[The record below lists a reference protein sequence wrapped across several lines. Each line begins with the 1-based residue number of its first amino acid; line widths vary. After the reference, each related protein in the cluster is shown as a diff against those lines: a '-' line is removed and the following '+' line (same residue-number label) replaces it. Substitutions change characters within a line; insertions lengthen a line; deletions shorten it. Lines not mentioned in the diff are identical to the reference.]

1 MICEHK
7 QIGEN
12 MMKSKQISQKLWLYA
27 LMILITILTVGPFLV
42 TLFMALKSASEG
54 IYSSLLPASPTFNNF
69 VTAFDKANFGTY
81 FLNTAVVTAIAIP
94 LNLLFC
100 SLAAYPLARM
110 DFKGRSVVLAL
121 IISTMMVPF
130 QLYMAPLFQ
139 LAGELGLQ
147 NTHLGLVVMQVS
159 TAFGI
164 FLMRQAFLRIPKELE
179 ESAYLD
185 GANKLKVWY
194 LVALPLVKPTL
205 VTLAIFTFMG
215 TWGDYLWPL
224 LNSTESSMY
233 TLSIGLAQLSQNFD
247 GSNLKLISAASI
259 LTTIPTLLIFI
270 WLQKYFIS
278 GATDGAVKG

>member
-1 MICEHK
+1 MV
-7 QIGEN
+7 
-12 MMKSKQISQKLWLYA
+12 
-27 LMILITILTVGPFLV
+27 LITVITVGPFLV
-42 TLFMALKSASEG
+42 TLFMALKSPGEG
-54 IYSSLLPASPTFNNF
+54 IYEGILPQDPTMVNF
-69 VTAFDKANFGTY
+69 IDSFEKANFGTY
-81 FLNTAVVTAIAIP
+81 FLNTVIVTVMAVP

-110 DFKGRSVVLAL
+110 DFRGRGLALAL

-139 LAGELGLQ
+139 IAGELGLR
-147 NTHLGLVVMQVS
+147 NTHLGLVILQVS

-164 FLMRQAFLRIPKELE
+164 FLMRQAYLRVPKELE

-185 GANKLKVWY
+185 GANKFQVWY
-194 LVALPLVKPTL
+194 KIALPIVKPTII
-205 VTLAIFTFMG
+205 TLAIYTFTF

-224 LNSTESSMY
+224 LNTTKSGMY

-247 GSNLKLISAASI
+247 GSNMKLISAASI

-270 WLQKYFIS
+270 WLQKYFVS
-278 GATDGAVKG
+278 GQTDGAVKG

>member
-1 MICEHK
+1 
-7 QIGEN
+7 
-12 MMKSKQISQKLWLYA
+12 MKKNSKKIWNYA
-27 LMILITILTVGPFLV
+27 LMLLITVLTLGPFLI
-42 TLFMALKSASEG
+42 TLFMSLKSSGQG
-54 IYSSLLPASPTFNNF
+54 IYDGLLPTDPTLANF
-69 VTAFDKANFGTY
+69 FTAFKKANLGTY
-81 FLNTAVVTAIAIP
+81 FLNTIIVTAIAIP

-139 LAGELGLQ
+139 LSGQLGLQ
-147 NTHLGLVVMQVS
+147 NTHIGLIIMQVS

-164 FLMRQAFLRIPKELE
+164 FLMRQAYLRIPKELE

-185 GANKLKVWY
+185 GANKFKVWY
-194 LVALPLVKPTL
+194 MVALPLVKPTL

-224 LNSTESSMY
+224 LNTTESNMY

>member
-1 MICEHK
+1 
-7 QIGEN
+7 
-12 MMKSKQISQKLWLYA
+12 MKSKQNSKVWLYA
-27 LMILITILTVGPFLV
+27 VMLLITVLTVGPFLI
-42 TLFMALKSASEG
+42 TLFMAMKSGSEG
-54 IYSSLLPASPTFNNF
+54 IYTSLLPKDPTLANF
-69 VTAFDKANFGTY
+69 VTAFEKANFGLY
-81 FLNTAVVTAIAIP
+81 FMNTAIITAIAIP

-110 DFKGRSVVLAL
+110 EFKGRSVVLAL

-139 LAGELGLQ
+139 LAGELGLR
-147 NTHLGLVVMQVS
+147 NTHIGLVVMQVS

-164 FLMRQAFLRIPKELE
+164 FLMRQAYLRIPKELE

-185 GANKLKVWY
+185 GANRFKVWY
-194 LVALPLVKPTL
+194 LVVLPLVKPTL

>member
-1 MICEHK
+1 MISTK
-7 QIGEN
+7 VR
-12 MMKSKQISQKLWLYA
+12 QKIWLYA
-27 LMILITILTVGPFLV
+27 LMLFITVLTVGPFLI
-42 TLFMALKSASEG
+42 TLFMALKSPGEG
-54 IYSSLLPASPTFNNF
+54 IYGSVLPKDPTLENF
-69 VTAFDKANFGTY
+69 VTSFEKANFATY
-81 FLNTAVVTAIAIP
+81 FLNTAIVTGMAIP

-110 DFKGRSVVLAL
+110 DFRGRSIVMAL

-139 LAGELGLQ
+139 LADQFGLR
-147 NTHLGLVVMQVS
+147 NTHLGLIVMQVS

-164 FLMRQAFLRIPKELE
+164 FLMRQAYLRIPKELE

-185 GANKLKVWY
+185 GANKFKVWY
-194 LVALPLVKPTL
+194 MVALPLVKPTL

-247 GSNLKLISAASI
+247 GSNSKLISAASI
-259 LTTIPTLLIFI
+259 LTTIPTLIIFI

>member
-1 MICEHK
+1 MEK
-7 QIGEN
+7 RRFSEKIGA
-12 MMKSKQISQKLWLYA
+12 YA
-27 LMILITILTVGPFLV
+27 VMLFITLITVGPFLI
-42 TLFMALKSASEG
+42 TLFIAAKSPSEG
-54 IYSSLLPASPTFNNF
+54 IYENILPADPTLGNF
-69 VTAFDKANFGTY
+69 LTAFEKANFGTY
-81 FLNTAVVTAIAIP
+81 FLNTVVVTAIAIP

-110 DFKGRSVVLAL
+110 DFRGRSVVLAL

-139 LAGELGLQ
+139 LAGELGLR
-147 NTHLGLVVMQVS
+147 NTHIGLVVMQVS

-164 FLMRQAFLRIPKELE
+164 FLMRQAYLRIPKELE

-185 GANKLKVWY
+185 GANKFKVWY
-194 LVALPLVKPTL
+194 MVAMPLVKPTL

-224 LNSTESSMY
+224 INSTESSMY

-247 GSNLKLISAASI
+247 GSNLKLVSAASI

>member
-1 MICEHK
+1 MNVRK
-7 QIGEN
+7 FN
-12 MMKSKQISQKLWLYA
+12 KKLWLYV
-27 LMILITILTVGPFLV
+27 LMVFVTLITVGPFLI
-42 TLFMALKSASEG
+42 TLFMALKSANEG
-54 IYSSLLPASPTFNNF
+54 IYGNLLPENPTLTNF
-69 VTAFDKANFGTY
+69 ISAFDKANFGKY
-81 FLNTAVVTAIAIP
+81 FINTAIVTGLAIP

-110 DFKGRSVVLAL
+110 DFRGRSIVLAL

-130 QLYMAPLFQ
+130 QLYMAPLYQ
-139 LAGELGLQ
+139 LSGKLGLQ
-147 NTHLGLVVMQVS
+147 NTHVGLIVIQVS

-164 FLMRQAFLRIPKELE
+164 YLMRQAYLRIPKELE

-185 GANKLKVWY
+185 GANKFKVWY
-194 LVALPLVKPTL
+194 MVVLPLVKPTL
-205 VTLAIFTFMG
+205 VTLAIFTFMN

-224 LNSTESSMY
+224 INTTDSTLY

>member
-1 MICEHK
+1 M
-7 QIGEN
+7 
-12 MMKSKQISQKLWLYA
+12 S
-27 LMILITILTVGPFLV
+27 
-42 TLFMALKSASEG
+42 LKSSGQG
-54 IYSSLLPASPTFNNF
+54 IYDGLLPTDPTLANF
-69 VTAFDKANFGTY
+69 FTAFKKANLGTY
-81 FLNTAVVTAIAIP
+81 FLNTIIVTAIAIP

-139 LAGELGLQ
+139 LSGQLGLQ
-147 NTHLGLVVMQVS
+147 NTHIGLIIMQVS

-164 FLMRQAFLRIPKELE
+164 FLMRQAYLRIPKELE

-185 GANKLKVWY
+185 GANKFKVWY
-194 LVALPLVKPTL
+194 MVALPLVKPTL

-224 LNSTESSMY
+224 LNTTESNMY

>member
-1 MICEHK
+1 
-7 QIGEN
+7 
-12 MMKSKQISQKLWLYA
+12 MKRKRNIQKIWLYI
-27 LMILITILTVGPFLV
+27 LMIGITLLTVGPFLI
-42 TLFMALKSASEG
+42 TLFMAMKSASEG
-54 IYSSLLPASPTFNNF
+54 IYESVLPNHPTFVNF
-69 VTAFDKANFGTY
+69 IDAFDKANFGTY
-81 FLNTAVVTAIAIP
+81 FLNTALVTILAIP

-110 DFKGRSVVLAL
+110 DFRGRSVVLAL

-139 LAGELGLQ
+139 LAGELGLR

-159 TAFGI
+159 TAFGV
-164 FLMRQAFLRIPKELE
+164 FLMRQAYLRIPKELE

-185 GANKLKVWY
+185 GANKFKVWY
-194 LVALPLVKPTL
+194 MVALPLVKPTL

-224 LNSTESSMY
+224 LNSTDSDMY

-259 LTTIPTLLIFI
+259 LTTLPTLLIFI

>member
-1 MICEHK
+1 MKTTRLK
-7 QIGEN
+7 QQL
-12 MMKSKQISQKLWLYA
+12 MLYA
-27 LMILITILTVGPFLV
+27 LLIFITFITVGPFLS
-42 TLFMALKSASEG
+42 TLFIALKSPGEG
-54 IYSSLLPASPTFNNF
+54 IYDSTLPRHPTLANF
-69 VTAFDKANFGTY
+69 VEAFDKANFSRY
-81 FLNTAVVTAIAIP
+81 FLNTTIVTCLAIP
-94 LNLLFC
+94 LNLLL
-100 SLAAYPLARM
+100 SNLAAYPLARM
-110 DFKGRSVVLAL
+110 DFRGRSIVLAI

-130 QLYMAPLFQ
+130 QLYMAPLYQ
-139 LAGELGLQ
+139 LADALGLR
-147 NTHLGLVVMQVS
+147 NTHIGLLLLQVS

-164 FLMRQAFLRIPKELE
+164 YLMRQAYLRVPKELE

-185 GANKLKVWY
+185 GANRFQVWY
-194 LVALPLVKPTL
+194 MVALPLVKPTL

-224 LNSTESSMY
+224 LNTTDSERY

-247 GSNLKLISAASI
+247 GANLKLISAASI

>member
-1 MICEHK
+1 
-7 QIGEN
+7 

-54 IYSSLLPASPTFNNF
+54 IYSSLLPASPTFTNF

-81 FLNTAVVTAIAIP
+81 FLNTAVVTVIAIP

-139 LAGELGLQ
+139 LAGKLGLQ

-164 FLMRQAFLRIPKELE
+164 YLMRQAFLRIPKELE

-185 GANKLKVWY
+185 GANKIKVWY

>member
-1 MICEHK
+1 MNSNQFRKKAVAYIT
-7 QIGEN
+7 
-12 MMKSKQISQKLWLYA
+12 MV
-27 LMILITILTVGPFLV
+27 LITIVTVGPFLI
-42 TLFMALKSASEG
+42 TLFIAAKSPGEG
-54 IYSSLLPASPTFNNF
+54 IYGSFLPENPTFENF
-69 VTAFDKANFGTY
+69 IAAFDKANFGTY
-81 FLNTAVVTAIAIP
+81 FLNTVIVTGLAIP
-94 LNLLFC
+94 FNLLFC

-110 DFKGRSVVLAL
+110 DFRGRSVVLAL

-139 LAGELGLQ
+139 LAGELGLR
-147 NTHLGLVVMQVS
+147 NTHVGLIVLQVS

-164 FLMRQAFLRIPKELE
+164 FLMRQAYLRIPKDLE

-185 GANKLKVWY
+185 GANRFKVWY
-194 LVALPLVKPTL
+194 LVVLPLVKPTL

-224 LNSTESSMY
+224 LNSTDSTMY

-247 GSNLKLISAASI
+247 GANLKLISAASI

>member
-1 MICEHK
+1 
-7 QIGEN
+7 
-12 MMKSKQISQKLWLYA
+12 MKTTKLSQKIWLYA
-27 LMILITILTVGPFLV
+27 LMLLITVLTVGPFLI
-42 TLFMALKSASEG
+42 TLLMALKSSGES
-54 IYSSLLPASPTFNNF
+54 IYGSIVPTDPTLQNF
-69 VTAFDKANFGTY
+69 IISFEKANFATY
-81 FLNTAVVTAIAIP
+81 FFNTVIVTGIAIP

-110 DFKGRSVVLAL
+110 DFRGRSVVLAL

-139 LAGELGLQ
+139 LADQFGLR

-164 FLMRQAFLRIPKELE
+164 FLMRQAYLRIPRELE

-185 GANKLKVWY
+185 GANKFKVWY
-194 LVALPLVKPTL
+194 LVAVPLVKPTL

-224 LNSTESSMY
+224 LNSTESRMY

-247 GSNLKLISAASI
+247 GSNLKLVSAASI

>member
-1 MICEHK
+1 M
-7 QIGEN
+7 N
-12 MMKSKQISQKLWLYA
+12 SKRLRQKIWLYA
-27 LMILITILTVGPFLV
+27 LMIFITVLTVGPFLI
-42 TLFMALKSASEG
+42 TLFMAVKSPGEG
-54 IYSSLLPASPTFNNF
+54 IYDSLIPKEPTLENF
-69 VTAFDKANFGTY
+69 VTAFQKANFATY
-81 FLNTAVVTAIAIP
+81 FLNTAIVTCLAIP

-110 DFKGRSVVLAL
+110 DFRGRSVVLAL

-139 LAGELGLQ
+139 LSGELGLR
-147 NTHLGLVVMQVS
+147 NTHVGLIVMQVS

-164 FLMRQAFLRIPKELE
+164 FLMRQAYLRVPKDLE

-185 GANKLKVWY
+185 GANKFKVWY
-194 LVALPLVKPTL
+194 MVVLPLVKPTL

-224 LNSTESSMY
+224 LNSTESSTY

>member
-1 MICEHK
+1 MYAK
-7 QIGEN
+7 QL
-12 MMKSKQISQKLWLYA
+12 SQKIWIYG
-27 LMILITILTVGPFLV
+27 LMLFITIITVGPFLL
-42 TLFMALKSASEG
+42 TLFMALKSPNEG
-54 IYSSLLPASPTFNNF
+54 IYNSLLPAEPTFLNF
-69 VTAFDKANFGTY
+69 VSAFKKANLGSY
-81 FLNTAVVTAIAIP
+81 FLNTAIVTMIAIP
-94 LNLLFC
+94 LNLFFC

-110 DFKGRSVVLAL
+110 NFKGRGVALVL

-139 LAGELGLQ
+139 LAGEFGLR
-147 NTHLGLVVMQVS
+147 NTHIGLVVMQVS

-164 FLMRQAFLRIPKELE
+164 FLMRQAYLKIPKELE

-185 GANKLKVWY
+185 GANKFKVWY
-194 LVALPLVKPTL
+194 KVALPLVKPTL
-205 VTLAIFTFMG
+205 ITLAIFTFME

-259 LTTIPTLLIFI
+259 LTIIPSLLLFI

-278 GATDGAVKG
+278 GVSEGAVKG

>member
-1 MICEHK
+1 MNKTKI
-7 QIGEN
+7 I
-12 MMKSKQISQKLWLYA
+12 QKVWLYA
-27 LMILITILTVGPFLV
+27 LMLFITVLTVGPFLI
-42 TLFMALKSASEG
+42 TLFMALKSPSEG
-54 IYSSLLPASPTFNNF
+54 IYSSVLPKNPTLENF
-69 VTAFDKANFGTY
+69 VISFEKAKFATY
-81 FLNTAVVTAIAIP
+81 FINTAIVTGIAIP

-110 DFKGRSVVLAL
+110 DFRGRSVVLAL

-139 LAGELGLQ
+139 LADQFGLR
-147 NTHLGLVVMQVS
+147 NTHLGLVVLQVS

-164 FLMRQAFLRIPKELE
+164 FLMRQAYLRIPKELE

-185 GANKLKVWY
+185 GANKFKVWY

>member
-1 MICEHK
+1 MKPK
-7 QIGEN
+7 QFT
-12 MMKSKQISQKLWLYA
+12 QKLWLYA
-27 LMILITILTVGPFLV
+27 LMIFITCLTVGPFLI
-42 TLFMALKSASEG
+42 TLFIAMKSPTEG
-54 IYSSLLPASPTFNNF
+54 IYGAMLPENPTFENF
-69 VTAFDKANFGTY
+69 VSAFDKANFSLY
-81 FLNTAVVTAIAIP
+81 FLNTTIVTALAIP

-110 DFKGRSVVLAL
+110 NFKGRSVVLAL

-139 LAGELGLQ
+139 LSGELGLR
-147 NTHLGLVVMQVS
+147 NTHVGLIVMQVS

-164 FLMRQAFLRIPKELE
+164 FLLRQAYLRVPKELE

-185 GANKLKVWY
+185 GANKFKVWY

-224 LNSTESSMY
+224 INSTDSSRY

-259 LTTIPTLLIFI
+259 LTTIPTLVIFI
-270 WLQKYFIS
+270 WLQRYFIS

>member
-1 MICEHK
+1 
-7 QIGEN
+7 
-12 MMKSKQISQKLWLYA
+12 MKKRQFSQKLAVYV
-27 LMILITILTVGPFLV
+27 LMLFITAITIGPFLL
-42 TLFMALKSASEG
+42 TLFIAMKSPGEG
-54 IYSSLLPASPTFNNF
+54 IYDTILPAAPTLNNF
-69 VTAFDKANFGTY
+69 VTAFNKANFGTY
-81 FLNTAVVTAIAIP
+81 FLNTVIVTVIAIP

-110 DFKGRSVVLAL
+110 DFRGRSVVLAL

-139 LAGELGLQ
+139 LAGELGLR

-185 GANKLKVWY
+185 GANKFKVWY
-194 LVALPLVKPTL
+194 MVAMPLVKPTL

-224 LNSTESSMY
+224 INSTDSSMY
-233 TLSIGLAQLSQNFD
+233 TLSIGLAELSQNFD
-247 GSNLKLISAASI
+247 GSNMKLISAASI
-259 LTTIPTLLIFI
+259 LATIPTLLIFI
-270 WLQKYFIS
+270 WLQKYFIA

>member
-1 MICEHK
+1 
-7 QIGEN
+7 
-12 MMKSKQISQKLWLYA
+12 MKAKRLQQLLGLYA
-27 LMILITILTVGPFLV
+27 IMLLIAALTVGPFLT
-42 TLFMALKSASEG
+42 TLFMALKSPAEG
-54 IYSSLLPASPTFNNF
+54 IYDSTLPQQPTLQNFINAFNE
-69 VTAFDKANFGTY
+69 ANFADY
-81 FLNTAVVTAIAIP
+81 FLNTAIVTAIAIP

-100 SLAAYPLARM
+100 NLAAYPLARM
-110 DFKGRSVVLAL
+110 NFRGRSVVLAI

-130 QLYMAPLFQ
+130 QLYMAPLYQ
-139 LAGELGLQ
+139 LSDQLGLR
-147 NTHLGLVVMQVS
+147 NSYIGLVVLQVS

-164 FLMRQAFLRIPKELE
+164 FLMRQAYLRVPKELE

-185 GANKLKVWY
+185 GANRFKVWY
-194 LVALPLVKPTL
+194 KVALPLVKPTI

-224 LNSTESSMY
+224 LNTTGSEKY
-233 TLSIGLAQLSQNFD
+233 TLSIGLAQLSQNFN

>member
-1 MICEHK
+1 MNSNQFRK
-7 QIGEN
+7 KAVAYLT
-12 MMKSKQISQKLWLYA
+12 MV
-27 LMILITILTVGPFLV
+27 LITIVTVGPFLI
-42 TLFMALKSASEG
+42 TLFIAAKSPGEG
-54 IYSSLLPASPTFNNF
+54 IYGSFLPENPTFENF
-69 VTAFDKANFGTY
+69 IAAFDKANFGTY
-81 FLNTAVVTAIAIP
+81 FLNTVIVTGLAIP
-94 LNLLFC
+94 FNLLFC

-110 DFKGRSVVLAL
+110 DFRGRSVVLAL

-139 LAGELGLQ
+139 LAGELGLR
-147 NTHLGLVVMQVS
+147 NTHIGLIVLQVS

-164 FLMRQAFLRIPKELE
+164 FLMRQAYLRIPKDLE

-185 GANKLKVWY
+185 GANRFKVWY
-194 LVALPLVKPTL
+194 LVVLPLVKPTL

-224 LNSTESSMY
+224 LNSTDSTMY

-247 GSNLKLISAASI
+247 GANLKLISAASI

>member
-1 MICEHK
+1 
-7 QIGEN
+7 
-12 MMKSKQISQKLWLYA
+12 MKSAKIKQFIWLYA
-27 LMILITILTVGPFLV
+27 LMLFITALTIGPFL
-42 TLFMALKSASEG
+42 TTIFMALKSPGEG
-54 IYSSLLPASPTFNNF
+54 IYDSTLPQHPTLANF
-69 VTAFDKANFGTY
+69 AEAFQKANFADY
-81 FLNTAVVTAIAIP
+81 FLNTAIVTAIAIP

-100 SLAAYPLARM
+100 NLAAYPLARM
-110 DFKGRSVVLAL
+110 NFRGRSIVLSL

-130 QLYMAPLFQ
+130 QLYMAPLYQ
-139 LAGELGLQ
+139 LADQLQ
-147 NTHLGLVVMQVS
+147 LRNTHIGLVVMQVS

-164 FLMRQAFLRIPKELE
+164 YLMRQAYLRVPKELE

-185 GANKLKVWY
+185 GANRFRVWY
-194 LVALPLVKPTL
+194 QVALPLVKPTL

-224 LNSTESSMY
+224 LNTTDSGMF

>member
-1 MICEHK
+1 M
-7 QIGEN
+7 N
-12 MMKSKQISQKLWLYA
+12 SKRLRQKIWLYA
-27 LMILITILTVGPFLV
+27 LMVFITVLTVGPFLI
-42 TLFMALKSASEG
+42 TLFMAMKSPGEG
-54 IYSSLLPASPTFNNF
+54 IYSSMLPKDPTIENF
-69 VTAFDKANFGTY
+69 VTSFEKANFATY
-81 FLNTAVVTAIAIP
+81 FLNTAIVTGLAIP

-110 DFKGRSVVLAL
+110 DFRGRSVVLAL

-139 LAGELGLQ
+139 LSGELGLR
-147 NTHLGLVVMQVS
+147 NTHIGLIVMQVS

-164 FLMRQAFLRIPKELE
+164 FLMRQAYLRVPKELE

-185 GANKLKVWY
+185 GANKFKVWY
-194 LVALPLVKPTL
+194 LVVVPLVKPTL

-224 LNSTESSMY
+224 LNTTESSKF

>member
-1 MICEHK
+1 
-7 QIGEN
+7 
-12 MMKSKQISQKLWLYA
+12 MKTTKLSQKIWLYA
-27 LMILITILTVGPFLV
+27 LMLLITVLTVGPFLI
-42 TLFMALKSASEG
+42 TLLMALKSSGES
-54 IYSSLLPASPTFNNF
+54 IYGSLVPTDPTLQNF
-69 VTAFDKANFGTY
+69 IISFEKANFATY
-81 FLNTAVVTAIAIP
+81 FLNTVIVTGIAIP
-94 LNLLFC
+94 LNLVFC

-110 DFKGRSVVLAL
+110 DFRGRSVVLAL

-139 LAGELGLQ
+139 LADQFGLR

-164 FLMRQAFLRIPKELE
+164 FLMRQAYLRIPRELE

-185 GANKLKVWY
+185 GANKFKVWY
-194 LVALPLVKPTL
+194 LVAVPLVKPTL

-247 GSNLKLISAASI
+247 GSNLKLVSAASI

>member
-1 MICEHK
+1 
-7 QIGEN
+7 
-12 MMKSKQISQKLWLYA
+12 MKSKKRSQQIWLYA
-27 LMILITILTVGPFLV
+27 LLLFITVITVGPFFI
-42 TLFMALKSASEG
+42 TLLISLKSPNEG
-54 IYSSLLPASPTFNNF
+54 IYDVLLPSDPTF
-69 VTAFDKANFGTY
+69 ANFIDSFAKADFGLY
-81 FLNTAVVTAIAIP
+81 FVNTVIVTGIAIP

-110 DFKGRSVVLAL
+110 DFRGRSVVLAL

-139 LAGELGLQ
+139 LAGDLGLR
-147 NTHLGLVVMQVS
+147 NSHIGLVVMQVS

-164 FLMRQAFLRIPKELE
+164 YLMRQAFLRIPKELE

-185 GANKLKVWY
+185 GASKFKVWY
-194 LVALPLVKPTL
+194 LVAIPLVKPTL

-247 GSNLKLISAASI
+247 GANLKLISAASI

>member
-1 MICEHK
+1 
-7 QIGEN
+7 
-12 MMKSKQISQKLWLYA
+12 
-27 LMILITILTVGPFLV
+27 
-42 TLFMALKSASEG
+42 MALKSPAEG
-54 IYSSLLPASPTFNNF
+54 IYTSLMPKNPTLENF
-69 VTAFDKANFGTY
+69 VVSFEKAKFGTY
-81 FLNTAVVTAIAIP
+81 FINTAIVTGIAIP

-139 LAGELGLQ
+139 LADQFGLR

-164 FLMRQAFLRIPKELE
+164 FLMRQAYLRIPKELE

-185 GANKLKVWY
+185 GANKFKVWY
-194 LVALPLVKPTL
+194 MVALPLVKPTL

>member
-1 MICEHK
+1 
-7 QIGEN
+7 
-12 MMKSKQISQKLWLYA
+12 MKSKQFNQRMWLYT
-27 LMILITILTVGPFLV
+27 LMIFITIITVGPFLI
-42 TLFMALKSASEG
+42 TLFMSLKAANEG
-54 IYSSLLPASPTFNNF
+54 IYSSILPASPTLENF
-69 VTAFDKANFGTY
+69 VTAFDKANFGMY
-81 FLNTAVVTAIAIP
+81 FLNTLVVTVIAIP

-110 DFKGRSVVLAL
+110 DFRGRSVVLAV

-139 LAGELGLQ
+139 LAGSLGLQ
-147 NTHLGLVVMQVS
+147 NTHIGLVVMQVS

-185 GANKLKVWY
+185 GANKFKVWY

>member
-1 MICEHK
+1 
-7 QIGEN
+7 
-12 MMKSKQISQKLWLYA
+12 MKQKLSSKLAVYL
-27 LMILITILTVGPFLV
+27 LMILIACLTVGPFLA
-42 TLFMALKSASEG
+42 TFFIAMKSPGEG
-54 IYSSLLPASPTFNNF
+54 IYDSLLPAAPTFNNF
-69 VTAFDKANFGTY
+69 AQAFSKANFGSY
-81 FLNTAVVTAIAIP
+81 FLNTVIVTVIAIP

-110 DFKGRSVVLAL
+110 NFKGRSVVLAL

-139 LAGELGLQ
+139 LAGELGLR
-147 NTHLGLVVMQVS
+147 NTHVGLVVMQVS

-185 GANKLKVWY
+185 GANKFKVWY
-194 LVALPLVKPTL
+194 MVAMPLVKPTL

-224 LNSTESSMY
+224 INSTDSSMY
-233 TLSIGLAQLSQNFD
+233 TLSIGLAELSQNFD
-247 GSNLKLISAASI
+247 GSNMKLISAASI

-270 WLQKYFIS
+270 WLQKFFIA

>member
-1 MICEHK
+1 MRSNRLK
-7 QIGEN
+7 QYI
-12 MMKSKQISQKLWLYA
+12 WLYA
-27 LMILITILTVGPFLV
+27 VMILIAVLTVGPFLT
-42 TLFMALKSASEG
+42 TLFMALKSPSES
-54 IYSSLLPASPTFNNF
+54 IYGSTLPQDPTF
-69 VTAFDKANFGTY
+69 ANFINAFQEASFADY
-81 FLNTAVVTAIAIP
+81 FLNTAIVTLIAIP

-100 SLAAYPLARM
+100 NLAAYPLARM
-110 DFKGRSVVLAL
+110 DFRGRSVVLAV

-130 QLYMAPLFQ
+130 QLYMAPLYQ
-139 LAGELGLQ
+139 LSDQFGLR
-147 NTHLGLVVMQVS
+147 NTHIGLTVLQVS

-164 FLMRQAFLRIPKELE
+164 YLMRQAYLRVPKELE

-185 GANKLKVWY
+185 GAGRFRVWWQ
-194 LVALPLVKPTL
+194 VALPLVKPTI

-224 LNSTESSMY
+224 LNTTESGKF
-233 TLSIGLAQLSQNFD
+233 TLSIGLAQLSQNFN

>member
-1 MICEHK
+1 MEK
-7 QIGEN
+7 
-12 MMKSKQISQKLWLYA
+12 KRFSQKIGIYA
-27 LMILITILTVGPFLV
+27 VMLFITLLTVGPFLI
-42 TLFMALKSASEG
+42 TLFIAVKSPSEG
-54 IYSSLLPASPTFNNF
+54 IYENILPADPTMGNF
-69 VTAFDKANFGTY
+69 FTAFEKANFGTY
-81 FLNTAVVTAIAIP
+81 FLNTVIVTVIAIP

-110 DFKGRSVVLAL
+110 DFRGRSVVLAL

-139 LAGELGLQ
+139 LAGELGLR
-147 NTHLGLVVMQVS
+147 NTHIGLVVMQVS

-164 FLMRQAFLRIPKELE
+164 FLMRQAYLRIPKELE

-185 GANKLKVWY
+185 GANKFKVWY
-194 LVALPLVKPTL
+194 MVAMPLVKPTL

-224 LNSTESSMY
+224 INSTESSMY

-247 GSNLKLISAASI
+247 GSNLKLVSAASI

>member
-1 MICEHK
+1 MNSNQFRKKAVAYIT
-7 QIGEN
+7 
-12 MMKSKQISQKLWLYA
+12 MV
-27 LMILITILTVGPFLV
+27 LITIVTVGPFLI
-42 TLFMALKSASEG
+42 TLFIAAKSPGEG
-54 IYSSLLPASPTFNNF
+54 IYGSFLPENPTFENF
-69 VTAFDKANFGTY
+69 IAAFDKANFGTY
-81 FLNTAVVTAIAIP
+81 FLNTVIVTGLAIP
-94 LNLLFC
+94 FNLLFC

-110 DFKGRSVVLAL
+110 DFRGRSVVLAL

-139 LAGELGLQ
+139 LAGELGLR
-147 NTHLGLVVMQVS
+147 NTHAGLIVLQVS

-164 FLMRQAFLRIPKELE
+164 FLMRQAYLRIPKDLE

-185 GANKLKVWY
+185 GANRFKVWY
-194 LVALPLVKPTL
+194 LVVLPLVKPTL

-224 LNSTESSMY
+224 LNSNESTMY

-247 GSNLKLISAASI
+247 GANLKLISAASI